1 MDVLRLPTPPQW
13 IDVAMADFSAVLID
27 HCHCE
32 RKAATSAIAMVNW
45 YPSHEV
51 LVRRLAKLAQEELRH
66 FREVHRVIVQ
76 RGLTLTRDSGDPY
89 VQLLLK
95 HVRTPEAQR
104 RTDRLLVSSLI
115 EARSSERLQLIADA
129 LTGDE
134 DLGPFYKALAT
145 AERGHYKL
153 FVELA
158 TLYEDQAVVDAR
170 LLELADAEAD
180 IVRRLPVEPRIH

>member
-1 MDVLRLPTPPQW
+1 
-13 IDVAMADFSAVLID
+13 MADFSAVLID
-27 HCHCE
+27 HAHCE
-32 RKAATSAIAMVNW
+32 RKAATSAIALLNW
-45 YPSHEV
+45 YPSCEV

-66 FREVHRVIVQ
+66 FREVHRFIVA

-89 VQLLLK
+89 VQLLLE
-95 HVRTPEAQR
+95 HVRTPANER

-129 LTGDE
+129 LGEDE
-134 DLGPFYKALAT
+134 LGAFYKALAT

-158 TLYEDQAVVDAR
+158 ALYDEQAVVEAR
-170 LLELADAEAD
+170 LAELADAEAD
-180 IVRRLPVEPRIH
+180 IVRRLPIEPRIH